1 MTELGGLSKSL
12 APPKKQ
18 IPHYVRNDKV
28 GGCVEP
34 SKIKVKIPTLNC
46 KERNLGWGTLRF
58 YFSSL
63 LFQQTPGFAEAFEAA
78 SLLAAVGI
86 EPEIFAVG
94 ELDGHD
100 VPEIERDDVG
110 DDGVHLA
117 GGERDHGFLDVDVGM
132 HGVSAMGLIF
142 GGADLHAPEAGA
154 GIEDEV
160 VAVGVSPGLGDA
172 EAEADGFAHEGEFR
186 HLSAAFGW
194 VLVAEVGGR
203 AAGGGRHSTR
213 LQNPRPSKLGRGT
226 RET

>member
-1 MTELGGLSKSL
+1 
-12 APPKKQ
+12 
-18 IPHYVRNDKV
+18 
-28 GGCVEP
+28 
-34 SKIKVKIPTLNC
+34 KIPTLNC

-86 EPEIFAVG
+86 EPEVFAIRK
-94 ELDGHD
+94 LDGHD

-117 GGERDHGFLDVDVGM
+117 GGERDHGFLDVDVGV

-142 GGADLHAPEAGA
+142 GGADLHAPEAAA
-154 GIEDEV
+154 GVEDEV

-172 EAEADGFAHEGEFR
+172 EAEAVGLANEGGPGLFPGG
-186 HLSAAFGW
+186 LGG
-194 VLVAEVGGR
+194 VGVGGFGGGV
-203 AAGGGRHSTR
+203 AGGGRHST
-213 LQNPRPSKLGRGT
+213 
-226 RET
+226 